1 MQDTIKNPE
10 ELCSKKFSKAFKILN
25 MLEEHLG
32 DTSFYLSDVRSY
44 VPYDS
49 KVNGIMK
56 DIVIDMQKV
65 FGSVSDLRER
75 ITKIKTDNNVENY

>member
-10 ELCSKKFSKAFKILN
+10 ELCSKQFSKAYTTLN
-25 MLEEHLG
+25 MLEEQLG
-32 DTSFYLSDVRSY
+32 DTSFHLKDIRSY

-49 KVNGIMK
+49 KVNSIMK

-75 ITKIKTDNNVENY
+75 ITKIKIDNNVEDY